1 MSKSKILIIEDERS
15 LSEIL
20 SYNLANEGFEVLTA
34 SDGIDGLRRAQ
45 NALPDL
51 IVLDLMLPGID
62 GLQICRQLRSD
73 PKTQGIRILMLT
85 AKAEEVDEIVG
96 FNMGADDYVAKPFKI
111 KPLISRIKALLRR
124 PSAEQSSSEVISVAG
139 IEVDRTHHTAKLDGQ
154 EMQLTP
160 TEFKMLWT
168 MMRPSRPAVL
178 AQRTARQRTRRGRQR
193 SRTDHRRACPL
204 AAAEARR
211 QGPLGRDGSRHR
223 LSLQGGVASWGR
235 FATCPAANSQFV
247 AMPFSSTLG
256 RLMSGQVENL
266 SHVNTLPASRNS
278 ALSTSDRRQATC
290 RRISSLRRR
299 IFRICSTKWPA
310 TTA

>member
-168 MMRPSRPAVL
+168 MMRVPAGRTRATNCSTTHAARTPTLSNGPSTCMSARCGRSSATRATWSRRFAASAIASRRSSLVGQVCNLPGREFTIRCDAVLFNSRPIDV
-178 AQRTARQRTRRGRQR
+178 
-193 SRTDHRRACPL
+193 RA
-204 AAAEARR
+204 
-211 QGPLGRDGSRHR
+211 G
-223 LSLQGGVASWGR
+223 
-235 FATCPAANSQFV
+235 
-247 AMPFSSTLG
+247 
-256 RLMSGQVENL
+256 
-266 SHVNTLPASRNS
+266 
-278 ALSTSDRRQATC
+278 
-290 RRISSLRRR
+290 
-299 IFRICSTKWPA
+299 
-310 TTA
+310 